1 MVSIQ
6 KKSLFNDET
15 LKNLVYKRRKDE
27 LLAENR
33 DLVFDGVK
41 CPEDL
46 NLWMTGFLSLNI
58 VNYYGPIPA
67 IPHIHIISCD
77 ELSLKVLEQSFP
89 NQIMDRESG
98 IVRIYCAPSDKIP
111 LGISLFNVT
120 KISGSYQLE
129 YPVTIQDTHN
139 IPDYQYYYDYLS
151 HNPHYLGFSNIA
163 QLLEDEFDQKK
174 WLEKIRRQ
182 RAQLPSNTPLS
193 QRIVDPRKD
202 TDELCVT
209 AVLDVT
215 KTYIILV
222 QEKKYSGD
230 PGLYGL
236 PKGIAKINESAK
248 ECVYRVLSEKLG
260 INFRHIKH
268 KFLFSGFLNIL
279 QLEVETNDIYI
290 SAGPEINSAI
300 WVTCKW
306 MIRESEIRPGRFN
319 AISKSMLQELNQRY
333 LSNW

>member
-6 KKSLFNDET
+6 KKSIFGEET
-15 LKNLVYKRRKDE
+15 LKNTVYEKRKEE

-41 CPEDL
+41 CSEDL
-46 NLWMTGFLSLNI
+46 NLWMTGFISLNI
-58 VNYYGPIPA
+58 VNSYGPIPA

-98 IVRIYCAPSDKIP
+98 MVRIYSAPSDKIP
-111 LGISLFNVT
+111 LGISLFNVA
-120 KISGSYQLE
+120 KIGGSYQLE

-139 IPDYQYYYDYLS
+139 IPDYQYYHDYLS

-174 WLEKIRRQ
+174 WAEKIRRQ
-182 RAQLPSNTPLS
+182 RAQLSPNSPLS

-202 TDELCVT
+202 TDELCAV

-215 KTYIILV
+215 KSYIILV

-236 PKGIAKINESAK
+236 PKGTIKINESPK
-248 ECVYRVLSEKLG
+248 ECVYRLLCEKLG
-260 INFRHIKH
+260 INFRHTKH
-268 KFLFSGFLNIL
+268 KFVLSNSLNIL
-279 QLEVETNDIYI
+279 QLEVEANDVNIN
-290 SAGPEINSAI
+290 AGPDINSAI

-306 MIRESEIRPGRFN
+306 LTRESEIRPGRFN
-319 AISKSMLQELNQRY
+319 CISRIMLQELNQKY
-333 LSNW
+333 LSAR